1 MAVRTMAL
9 IVNPMGGL
17 KTGLDIF
24 HKVKPIFEA
33 GGYELDV
40 IETRYAG
47 HSRDITRSIDLEPY
61 ECISAIGGDGTMH
74 EVLNGLLTRADQ
86 KMVPLGLIPGGTGNS
101 LMHDLD
107 CLDPVEA
114 AKIIVQGHTREIDA
128 AKVQMD
134 HKIVYAF
141 NIIGWG
147 MATDINI
154 RAENVRW
161 MGETRY
167 TYSAVMEIMKAHKRH
182 AKLIVEGEE
191 YDQDF
196 VFILGSITKFTG
208 KGMMMGPKAKLNDG
222 LIDLSIVRDTTRKN
236 MLNLFPKIFT
246 GDHIYSDLLE
256 YRQVTDFSIIPD
268 EHDALNIDGEILG
281 STPIHVTMQRDAFT
295 IFIDQNYELD

>member
-17 KTGLDIF
+17 KSGLDIF
-24 HKVKPIFEA
+24 HRVKPILEA

-47 HSRDITRSIDLEPY
+47 HARDIARSIDLEPY
-61 ECISAIGGDGTMH
+61 EGICAIGGDGTMH
-74 EVLNGLLTRADQ
+74 EVLNGLMARADG
-86 KMVPLGLIPGGTGNS
+86 KMIPLGLIPGGTGNS

-114 AKIIVQGHTREIDA
+114 AKIIVQGHTRKIDA

-134 HKIVYAF
+134 HKVVYAF

-147 MATDINI
+147 LVTDLNV

-167 TYSAVMEIMKAHKRH
+167 TYAAVMEIMKARKRH
-182 AKLIVEGEE
+182 VKLIVEGEE
-191 YDQDF
+191 FDQDF
-196 VFILGSITKFTG
+196 IFILGSITKFAG

-222 LIDLSIVRDTTRKN
+222 LIDLSVVRDTTRKN
-236 MLNLFPKIFT
+236 LLNLFPKIFN
-246 GDHIYSDLLE
+246 GDHIYSDLLD

-281 STPIHVTMQRDAFT
+281 STPIHVTMQRDAFS

>member
-1 MAVRTMAL
+1 MAVRSMAL

-17 KTGLDIF
+17 KTGLNIF
-24 HKVKPIFEA
+24 HKVKPILEA

-40 IETRYAG
+40 IETRYSG
-47 HSRDITRSIDLEPY
+47 HSRDITRSIDLQPY
-61 ECISAIGGDGTMH
+61 DCICAIGGDGTMH
-74 EVLNGLLTRADQ
+74 EVLNGLLARSDG
-86 KMVPLGLIPGGTGNS
+86 KSVPVGLIPGGTGNS

-107 CLDPVEA
+107 CLDPEEA
-114 AKIIVQGHTREIDA
+114 AKVIVKGYTREIDA

-147 MATDINI
+147 MITDINV

-167 TYSAVMEIMKAHKRH
+167 TYAAVMEIMKARLRH

-191 YDQDF
+191 FDQDF
-196 VFILGSITKFTG
+196 IFILGNITKYTG

-246 GDHIYSDLLE
+246 GDHIYTDILE

-268 EHDALNIDGEILG
+268 EHDALNIDGEIIG
-281 STPIHVTMQRDAFT
+281 STPIQVSMQRNAFS